1 MPGSLLAQRV
11 PRGPSKA
18 NASPGG
24 LLLAL
29 ARLKTIIGNQ
39 RKSKMARG
47 GKRHG
52 SGRKA
57 GTANVKSREIADR
70 IAAMTIRTTKVA
82 NKIAKMGGI
91 SMLEIMVENARHFHQ
106 VAKDAEAVLDNMAAE
121 ALVGTELDVA
131 DQFKMMLA
139 EVKKAAGLRLMAQ
152 QCAQE
157 AARFMHAPIAAVSS
171 NANAA
176 GEIIVPLA
184 ERLKAYAAE
193 DAIAA
198 SGGKVVPLKGKRVQ
212 KPSPSSII

>member
-1 MPGSLLAQRV
+1 
-11 PRGPSKA
+11 
-18 NASPGG
+18 
-24 LLLAL
+24 
-29 ARLKTIIGNQ
+29 
-39 RKSKMARG
+39 MARG

-70 IAAMTIRTTKVA
+70 IAAMTVRTTKGA
-82 NKIAKMGGI
+82 NKIAKMGGV
-91 SMLEIMVENARHFHQ
+91 SMLEIMVENARHFHS
-106 VAKDAEAVLDNMAAE
+106 VAKDAELVLDGMAAE
-121 ALVGTELDVA
+121 ALAGVELDPA
-131 DQFKMMLA
+131 EQFKIMLA

-157 AARFMHAPIAAVSS
+157 AARFMHAPIAPVEQKPGDDS
-171 NANAA
+171 
-176 GEIIVPLA
+176 EQIMPLA